1 MISAT
6 LAWALGIAMIGGVVR
21 GVTGFGGAMVMTPA
35 LSLILGPLHA
45 VVSVLLLEAFAATPM
60 LPAAA
65 RIANWRTLLPI
76 CAAACVTVPF
86 GGYLLVTAEPTLLRR
101 CIAATVIGFALLL
114 MTGFRYAGRQRLG
127 TSVGVGAV
135 SGVLVGATSVGGPPV
150 ILYLLSGPE
159 PAAVTRANL
168 TLYIAFVSVAA
179 LVMLWARG
187 ILNADSLFTAAMMAL
202 PFYGGVWM
210 GGHLFGRIS
219 EAVFRRWTLV
229 FLVVI
234 SSVILVV

>member
-1 MISAT
+1 MISSS
-6 LAWALGIAMIGGVVR
+6 LAWALGIAVIGGVVR
-21 GVTGFGGAMVMTPA
+21 GTTGFGGAMVMTPA
-35 LSLILGPLHA
+35 LSLTLGPLHA
-45 VVSVLLLEAFAATPM
+45 VISVLMLEAFAAAPM

-65 RIANWRTLLPI
+65 RIATWRALMPI
-76 CAAACVTVPF
+76 SLAACVTIPV
-86 GGYLLVTAEPTLLRR
+86 GGYLLVSAEPGLLRR
-101 CIAATVIGFALLL
+101 CIAATVIVFALIL

-127 TSVGVGAV
+127 TSVAVGAV

-159 PAAVTRANL
+159 PAKVTRANL

-179 LVMLWARG
+179 LAMMWARG
-187 ILNADSLFTAAMMAL
+187 IVDADSLLTALAL
-202 PFYGGVWM
+202 APPFYAGVWL

-219 EAVFRRWTLV
+219 EAVFRRWTLI

-234 SSVILVV
+234 SSVILVA

>member
-1 MISAT
+1 MISAS
-6 LAWALGIAMIGGVVR
+6 LAWALGIALIGGVVR

-35 LSLILGPLHA
+35 LSLMLGPLHA
-45 VVSVLLLEAFAATPM
+45 VMSVLLLEAFAATSM

-65 RIANWRTLLPI
+65 RIANWRTLMPI
-76 CAAACVTVPF
+76 SLAACATLPF
-86 GGYLLVTAEPTLLRR
+86 GGYLLVTADPTLLRR
-101 CIAATVIGFALLL
+101 CIAATVIAFALLL

-127 TSVGVGAV
+127 TSVAVGSV

-168 TLYIAFVSVAA
+168 TLYIAFISVAA
-179 LVMLWARG
+179 LVMMWARG
-187 ILNADSLFTAAMMAL
+187 ILNADSLLTALMLAI
-202 PFYGGVWM
+202 PFYAGVWM
-210 GGHLFGRIS
+210 GGHVFGRIS
-219 EAVFRRWTLV
+219 EPVFRRWTLV
-229 FLVVI
+229 FLVAI